1 MISNL
6 FQHKTPQGITHTS
19 NRKMGAAL
27 HISIPFNFCWAF
39 DNVDVHEEE
48 DEDKRKHIWGKS
60 SGFNVSDFSRAPQ
73 KILLFT
79 MLLLIKS
86 SNIKIFPKESSLLSF
101 KKRIKIVQ
109 LCYCSL
115 ELYWSE
121 NEVVLHHY
129 LSKKDWLPL
138 YLLIIILKGS
148 YSSVPFP
155 TFMIIALNS
164 ATMY

>member
-39 DNVDVHEEE
+39 DNVDVHEE
-48 DEDKRKHIWGKS
+48 EDKRKHIWGKS

-101 KKRIKIVQ
+101 RIKKAQ

>member
-1 MISNL
+1 
-6 FQHKTPQGITHTS
+6 
-19 NRKMGAAL
+19 MGAAL
-27 HISIPFNFCWAF
+27 HISIPFNFWWAF

-115 ELYWSE
+115 ELY
-121 NEVVLHHY
+121 
-129 LSKKDWLPL
+129 
-138 YLLIIILKGS
+138 
-148 YSSVPFP
+148 
-155 TFMIIALNS
+155 
-164 ATMY
+164 